1 MIRFKLVCA
10 VCISLFLVCSNT
22 QSFAGTKKSDKK
34 QKNPAITSQ
43 NQKISYALGY
53 NIGKNLQKDFKKID
67 MNTFFKGFK
76 DSHTKKMLLTKEEM
90 KQSIMVF
97 QQQVREKQMKK
108 IKSIAA
114 KNKAEGAA
122 FLKKNKTKKGV
133 ITLKSGLQYKIIK
146 KGTGASPLPTSTVK
160 CNYRGTTIDG
170 KEFDSSYKRGK
181 PAEFKVDGV
190 IKGWTEALQLM
201 KVGSKW
207 KLFVP
212 SDLAYGDHGAG
223 RVIEPGKTLIFDVEL
238 LGIK

>member
-1 MIRFKLVCA
+1 MTRFKLVFA
-10 VCISLFLVCSNT
+10 ICISLFIVCSNAN
-22 QSFAGTKKSDKK
+22 SFAGTKNSDKK
-34 QKNPAITSQ
+34 QKTSAITSQ
-43 NQKISYALGY
+43 NQKISYSLGY
-53 NIGKNLQKDFKKID
+53 NIGKNLQKDFKID
-67 MNTFFKGFK
+67 MDTFFKGFK
-76 DSHTKKMLLTKEEM
+76 DSHTKKTLLTEEEM
-90 KQSIMVF
+90 KRNIMLF
-97 QQQVREKQMKK
+97 QQQIREKQMKK
-108 IKSIAA
+108 IKSIAE

-122 FLKKNKTKKGV
+122 FLKKNKTEKGV

-212 SDLAYGDHGAG
+212 SNLAYGDNGAG

>member
-1 MIRFKLVCA
+1 MIRFKLVFA
-10 VCISLFLVCSNT
+10 ICISIFIVCSNA
-22 QSFAGTKKSDKK
+22 QSFAGTKNSDKK
-34 QKNPAITSQ
+34 QKAPAIKSQ
-43 NQKISYALGY
+43 NQKISYSLGY
-53 NIGKNLQKDFKKID
+53 NIGKNLQKDFKID
-67 MNTFFKGFK
+67 MDTFFKGFK
-76 DSHTKKMLLTKEEM
+76 DSHTQKMLLTKEEM
-90 KQSIMVF
+90 KQSIMLF

-108 IKSIAA
+108 IKSLAE

-122 FLKKNKTKKGV
+122 FLKKNKAEKGV

-212 SDLAYGDHGAG
+212 SKLAYGDNGAG
-223 RVIEPGKTLIFDVEL
+223 KVIEPGKTLIFDVEL

>member
-1 MIRFKLVCA
+1 MIRFKFVFA
-10 VCISLFLVCSNT
+10 ICISLFIVCSNA
-22 QSFAGTKKSDKK
+22 QSFAGTKNSDKK
-34 QKNPAITSQ
+34 KKAPAITDQ
-43 NQKISYALGY
+43 NQKISYSLGY
-53 NIGKNLQKDFKKID
+53 NIGKNLQKDFKID
-67 MNTFFKGFK
+67 MDTFFKGFK
-76 DSHTKKMLLTKEEM
+76 DSHTRKMLLTEEEM
-90 KQSIMVF
+90 KQSIMLF
-97 QQQVREKQMKK
+97 KQQVREKQIKK
-108 IKSIAA
+108 IKSLAE

-122 FLKKNKTKKGV
+122 FLKKNKTRKGV

-181 PAEFKVDGV
+181 PAEFKVNGV

-201 KVGSKW
+201 KVGSEW

-212 SDLAYGDHGAG
+212 SKLAYGDNGAG